1 MNRPKLVVFDC
12 DGVMFDS
19 LEANRRYYND
29 LLAHFGRPEMDPE
42 ELEYVHIHNVMDSVA
57 HIFRHYPVEEVAAA
71 NRFRL
76 ENEYTPYLKYMIMA
90 PDLIEF
96 LEYLRPEIHTAI
108 STNRTTTMATVL
120 EMFGLV
126 PYFDMV
132 VTALDVARPKPHA
145 DALIAIMD
153 RFGVSSDQALFI
165 GDSTID
171 REHAASV
178 GMPFVAFAND
188 ALAAPFHVNRF
199 MEIVHLPFFKD
210 GSTV

>member
-108 STNRTTTMATVL
+108 STNRTTTMPEIMRMHAL
-120 EMFGLV
+120 EPL
-126 PYFDMV
+126 FDKV
-132 VTALDVARPKPHA
+132 VTAFDVERPKP
-145 DALIAIMD
+145 DPMALEVILGS
-153 RFGVSSDQALFI
+153 FGLSVEEAVYI
-165 GDSTID
+165 GDTMVD
-171 REHAASV
+171 REHTAAI
-178 GMPFVAFAND
+178 GMRLIAFKNP
-188 ALAAPFHVNRF
+188 ALPAEFHVNSFTAVRS
-199 MEIVHLPFFKD
+199 LPIF
-210 GSTV
+210 G